1 MPYLTYELH
10 APASS
15 TQKLNGLAS
24 YRTSNPGASVR
35 RCATPNI
42 AHAAPDI
49 VLCCQPLPTCIPYGT
64 LDLLLKHLNAT
75 VATYKGRQ
83 MKHSKQA
90 YETLTKMLEKNLK
103 TIANICNIQTK
114 HLQTYV

>member
-24 YRTSNPGASVR
+24 YRTSDPGASVR
-35 RCATPNI
+35 RCTAPDV

-49 VLCCQPLPTCIPYGT
+49 ILRCQPLSTRIPYGT
-64 LDLLLKHLNAT
+64 LDLFLKHPDTT

-83 MKHSKQA
+83 MKHSKQ
-90 YETLTKMLEKNLK
+90 E
-103 TIANICNIQTK
+103 
-114 HLQTYV
+114 HL